1 MSETATTIPAQTLTS
16 KDFVTDQEVR
26 WCPGCGDYS
35 ILAQVQKVM
44 PTLGIP
50 KENIV
55 IVSGIGCSS
64 RFPYYMNTY
73 GMHSIHGRATAV
85 ASGLKAARPELSVWI
100 VTGDGDGLSIG
111 GNHTI
116 HLLRRNFDVNIL
128 LFNNQI
134 YGLTKGQYSPTSEE
148 NKITKST
155 PFGSIDHPFNPLAL
169 AMGADASFIARTMDR
184 DPKHLQSM
192 LLRAQAHKGASFLEI
207 YQNCNIFNDGA
218 FEVFTE
224 KGSKPEEVLFLE
236 QGKPLIFGANQNK
249 GIKLDGFK
257 PVIVE
262 LGEGGAT
269 ADDLWI
275 HDDKDFYKAQ
285 ILVRMF
291 DDPKLVVHL
300 PRPFGV
306 FYETDRACYEDG
318 MAMQIDDIIAKKG
331 KGDLD
336 KLLRGNETWT
346 IS

>member
-1 MSETATTIPAQTLTS
+1 MSDSTVAQPLTA
-16 KDFVTDQEVR
+16 KDFATDQEVR

-44 PTLGIP
+44 PSLGVP
-50 KENIV
+50 RENIV

-116 HLLRRNFDVNIL
+116 HLLRRNFDVNVL

-148 NKITKST
+148 SKVTKST
-155 PFGSIDHPFNPLAL
+155 PYGSIDHPFNPLAL
-169 AMGADASFIARTMDR
+169 ALGADASFVARSMDR
-184 DPKHLQSM
+184 DPKHLQDM
-192 LLRAQAHKGASFLEI
+192 LVRSHKHKGASFLEI

-218 FEVFTE
+218 FELFTE
-224 KGSKPEEVLFLE
+224 KGTKADNTLFLE
-236 QGKPLIFGANQNK
+236 QGKPLLFGPNKTK

-257 PVIVE
+257 PVIVDLE
-262 LGEGGAT
+262 AGAS
-269 ADDLWI
+269 ADDCWV
-275 HDDKDFYKAQ
+275 HDEKDFYKAQ
-285 ILVRMF
+285 ILVRLF
-291 DDPKLVVHL
+291 DDPRIEGHL

-306 FYETDRACYEDG
+306 FYETERACYEDSLQK
-318 MAMQIDDIIAKKG
+318 QIDTIISSKG

-346 IS
+346 IA